1 MVFPRRAKCPLTGL
15 GAMRRELEPFKRQLA
30 QGRRH
35 LADSKY
41 DDVSKY
47 RREREDNQ
55 VSLLQ
60 MKFKQD
66 LNYLN
71 ISFCFL

>member
-1 MVFPRRAKCPLTGL
+1 MVLPRRAKCPLTGL

-35 LADSKY
+35 LADNKY

-55 VSLLQ
+55 VLLLS
-60 MKFKQD
+60 MTLKNNLKC
-66 LNYLN
+66 LY
-71 ISFCFL
+71 SFL